1 MLVLGLIIG
10 LVVGVLATVG
20 IVRFLTKKK
29 CTRGYVILA
38 TSEYGDSAAGIK
50 FNDPDSLD
58 TKKYVILKVMNQE
71 EATLK

>member
-10 LVVGVLATVG
+10 LVVGVLTTVG
-20 IVRFLTKKK
+20 IVRLLLKKK

-38 TSEYGDSAAGIK
+38 TSEFGDSAAGIK
-50 FNDPDSLD
+50 FNDPDSLN
-58 TKKYVILKVMNQE
+58 TKSHVILKVIHNE